1 MSLGPSEAFRRISQ
15 GRMRLLFSDFCL
27 DRATRQLLR
36 AGTERHLEPKAFE
49 LLELLVLR
57 RPEAVSKA
65 EIQERLWPNT
75 FVSESNLS
83 GLVAQIRRALDDG
96 AQEAR
101 VLRTVH
107 GFGYAFA
114 VEAREEGP
122 PAAPSPAA
130 SPSVPPSPGAR
141 VLWGE
146 RVFALGPG
154 ENMLG
159 RAEEATVQIEAPGV
173 SRMHARV
180 VVGRGAATIED
191 LGSKNGTF
199 LREERLVAPG
209 VLRDGDTFRLGG
221 QLLIFRI
228 AQSGLPTDT
237 EIGLPGAPR

>member
-1 MSLGPSEAFRRISQ
+1 
-15 GRMRLLFSDFCL
+15 MRLLFNDFCL

-36 AGTERHLEPKAFE
+36 DGRERHLEPKAFE

-57 RPEAVSKA
+57 RPEAVSKS
-65 EIQERLWPNT
+65 EIQERLWPDT

-83 GLVAQIRRALDDG
+83 GLVAQIRRALGDG

-101 VLRTVH
+101 FVRTLH

-114 VEAREEGP
+114 VEAREEGAA
-122 PAAPSPAA
+122 PAAPSPAVR
-130 SPSVPPSPGAR
+130 PSAGAR
-141 VLWGE
+141 VLWRE
-146 RVFALGPG
+146 RVFALGQG
-154 ENMLG
+154 ENVLG

-173 SRMHARV
+173 SRLHARV
-180 VVGRGAATIED
+180 VVGQGEATIED

-237 EIGLPGAPR
+237 EIGAPGGSS

>member
-1 MSLGPSEAFRRISQ
+1 
-15 GRMRLLFSDFCL
+15 MRLLFNDFCL
-27 DRATRQLLR
+27 DRARRQLLR
-36 AGTERHLEPKAFE
+36 GGQERHLEPKAFE
-49 LLELLVLR
+49 LLELLLIR
-57 RPEAVSKA
+57 RPRAVAKT
-65 EIQERLWPNT
+65 EIQEQLWPDT

-101 VLRTVH
+101 FIRTVH

-114 VEAREEGP
+114 AEAREDGAP
-122 PAAPSPAA
+122 PPGSAA
-130 SPSVPPSPGAR
+130 SPAIAPRAR
-141 VLWGE
+141 VLWGD
-146 RVFALGPG
+146 RVFALAPGP
-154 ENMLG
+154 NVLG

-173 SRMHARV
+173 SRRHARV
-180 VVGRGAATIED
+180 VVGDEQATIED

-199 LREERLVAPG
+199 LREVRLDAPG

-237 EIGLPGAPR
+237 EIGQPDRSR